1 MEVLQRTAN
10 RGSISTGYDIKY
22 SNKFES
28 DNGEGITRN
37 YDASTGANCI
47 ANNSTTNAKK
57 FTVSYWVKKTELL
70 ASGQNI
76 PWIAIA
82 GGYATVVKFQ
92 DEKFAA
98 YDDTAGWSLV
108 TNAVF
113 RDTSAWYHLV
123 CAVDTTQSTASDRVN
138 LYVNGVLQTS
148 FSTENYGTQN
158 NDNQLWKVNTSHTIG
173 NQAYFKGGYIA
184 ELHCIDGTQYAA
196 SDFGEYDN
204 DSGIWIPKEADVT
217 YGDQGYYLNW
227 SDFGSANSNANN
239 TGVGKDFSGNTNPF
253 VNLDNWSSAD
263 IATDTPT
270 NNFCTINPLINYYG
284 SVSEG
289 ATKFLHTSGG
299 DGWESFVATMGAGT
313 SGKWYAE
320 FKFVAS
326 GSVDNFVGICP
337 IDDPDLNMGG
347 DYFPYYGAD
356 TSLDES
362 VGYYAANGQ
371 RYIGGG
377 GSAYGNTWA
386 VTNIMSIAVDMDNGK
401 LYFAKDGVWQ
411 NSGDPTSGATGT
423 GALDVRGATKPQ
435 SLGAANYTAG
445 QDILANYGGYTTISI
460 SSAASDANG
469 YGTFEYAPPTGYYAL
484 CSKNLAEYG

>member
-10 RGSISTGYDIKY
+10 RGSISTATSYDIEY

-98 YDDTAGWSLV
+98 YDDTAGWSLA

-196 SDFGEYDN
+196 SDFGEYDD

-217 YGDQGYYLNW
+217 YGDQGYYINW
-227 SDFGSANSNANN
+227 SDFSSANSNANN
-239 TGVGKDFSGNTNPF
+239 TGIGKDHSGNTNPF

-270 NNFCTINPLINYYG
+270 NNFCTWSPLWAEGRANGTI
-284 SVSEG
+284 SEG
-289 ATKFLHTSGG
+289 ATQVAWGG
-299 DGWESFVATMGAGT
+299 DAWKIARSSMAV
-313 SGKWYAE
+313 SKGKWYWEIKGANVTGDTWNNNL
-320 FKFVAS
+320 FGFAS
-326 GSVDNFVGICP
+326 VEGQ
-337 IDDPDLNMGG
+337 
-347 DYFPYYGAD
+347 
-356 TSLDES
+356 
-362 VGYYAANGQ
+362 NGQ
-371 RYIGGG
+371 YGPTVLLGYSTGNYYYRVANSQTGSDNWGNAGGAWSSSDTFG
-377 GSAYGNTWA
+377 FALDLESSTKKFILYRNGSAVNGSGTDLVSGFQTDQRRRHREA
-386 VTNIMSIAVDMDNGK
+386 VHRLRRKPEAYCG
-401 LYFAKDGVWQ
+401 LQ
-411 NSGDPTSGATGT
+411 NPARPP
-423 GALDVRGATKPQ
+423 ARG
-435 SLGAANYTAG
+435 
-445 QDILANYGGYTTISI
+445 
-460 SSAASDANG
+460 
-469 YGTFEYAPPTGYYAL
+469 
-484 CSKNLAEYG
+484 